1 MIDEPTVDQLE
12 AYRLHQI
19 ERRNIEEIGQKFG
32 VTGRTIFNWSRR
44 VAEWMRAEQM
54 DQIAN
59 LRTILT
65 DRLDYIYSE
74 SVRGYQASKRDKVV
88 TTETEKD
95 TGSETKVQ
103 RTPQAAGDP
112 AFLRIAKDAIMDYA
126 ELWHANMA
134 AADRGTGVRAAG
146 KTHAQM
152 VDAQLE
158 RLLKLKRQLA
168 KNQGVPLNGDG
179 DRA

>member
-1 MIDEPTVDQLE
+1 MTEEPTLEMLE
-12 AYRLHQI
+12 AYRMHMV
-19 ERRNIEEIGQKFG
+19 ERVSREDVGKKLG
-32 VTGRTIFNWSRR
+32 VSGRHVARWSKA
-44 VAEWMRAEQM
+44 VAEWFRAEKM
-54 DQIAN
+54 DEIAH

-74 SVRGYQASKRDKVV
+74 SVRGYKASKRDKVV

-95 TGSETKVQ
+95 TGSETKIQ

-126 ELWHANMA
+126 ELWHTNMA